1 MPAFQAGQIVV
12 AKRGEYCLEIC
23 HSTFVSPVIFSCLFC
38 IMLFVLW
45 KISRLVSLGEL
56 TQALLGVCC
65 NWSTHGSHF
74 RLKTARATAQGGLL
88 TPAAYSIVGEENRKS
103 EKTVQV
109 HIRKVLL
116 HEGSSVTPYLYMC
129 CGREFPSQIIFLKAH
144 QNWTISGQSS
154 YKRVWECCGAACC
167 SSMRGRDQ

>member
-116 HEGSSVTPYLYMC
+116 HEGSSVTPYSYMC
-129 CGREFPSQIIFLKAH
+129 CGTKSSHPKLFFLKRIKTGLSVAKAPIREYG
-144 QNWTISGQSS
+144 NAVGLP
-154 YKRVWECCGAACC
+154 AA
-167 SSMRGRDQ
+167 RA